1 VYSCLPFHFA
11 LDKWRGWVSFFGKH
25 YYIAV
30 THILATFVVTVKC
43 LSPVS
48 FFVPPAVS
56 FSQQPV
62 SFVLCASTE
71 WTSCPHVVVLGSS
84 SCDLWSQRVKVFYF
98 HRAHF
103 FQIPSLSAFSLLS
116 CHLSFLLPTCRHL
129 AENIS
134 LFTRELIATVAA
146 VLLQVAGCRLPGCCL
161 IS

>member
-1 VYSCLPFHFA
+1 MKRLSFVFWQTLLYSSYSYSGHFCCDSQV
-11 LDKWRGWVSFFGKH
+11 LVPRLFLHTSRRLF
-25 YYIAV
+25 
-30 THILATFVVTVKC
+30 LAT
-43 LSPVS
+43 
-48 FFVPPAVS
+48 
-56 FSQQPV
+56 QPV